1 MREMPR
7 VDASIFRDV
16 GVHWDVSNSSDI
28 VQVMTVAGKKCEGS
42 DGY

>member
-1 MREMPR
+1 MHEMPG

-16 GVHWDVSNSSDI
+16 GVHWDVLKFSDT
-28 VQVMTVAGKKCEGS
+28 VPVVTVAGSNDEGS